1 MSRLTRRETSW
12 VTAFRRFIVAATSA
26 GTCYHARD
34 YVTYGGAAF
43 ATGRINFFENIN
55 GASKIRS
62 LQADLRQAKRI
73 TRRIISVTS
82 FAFFFSIDFSFVF
95 HDLWVASVPRAIVW
109 HSFPRARGFYLSISI
124 LKKKEPQVICL
135 HLRKYYYIFLWHSL
149 PRGDFYH
156 KFITSIQRVHY
167 MVELQ
172 DSLWNC
178 SRLKPQWISRGRLL
192 AVWNN
197 SSMHALAQSTIIHHH
212 LLTILFPSHCYVT
225 LCLLPSFSR
234 VFNCTEWHVRV
245 TRTNMRNR
253 STFLRSDSH

>member
-82 FAFFFSIDFSFVF
+82 FAFFFSTDFSCVF
-95 HDLWVASVPRAIVW
+95 HDLCVATVPRAIVW
-109 HSFPRARGFYLSISI
+109 HSFRWARGFYLSISI
-124 LKKKEPQVICL
+124 LKKK
-135 HLRKYYYIFLWHSL
+135 RTTN
-149 PRGDFYH
+149 D
-156 KFITSIQRVHY
+156 
-167 MVELQ
+167 
-172 DSLWNC
+172 
-178 SRLKPQWISRGRLL
+178 
-192 AVWNN
+192 
-197 SSMHALAQSTIIHHH
+197 
-212 LLTILFPSHCYVT
+212 
-225 LCLLPSFSR
+225 LPSSSQVLLYLSLAFFTAWRFLSQIYYVDPTSSLYGWITRFLMKLQSIETAMNFSR
-234 VFNCTEWHVRV
+234 KVV
-245 TRTNMRNR
+245 
-253 STFLRSDSH
+253 SSLK

>member
-95 HDLWVASVPRAIVW
+95 HDLWVASLPRAIAW
-109 HSFPRARGFYLSISI
+109 HSFRWARGFYPSISI
-124 LKKKEPQVICL
+124 LKEKNHKWFAF
-135 HLRKYYYIFLWHSL
+135 IFASIIISL
-149 PRGDFYH
+149 FGILYRVAI
-156 KFITSIQRVHY
+156 FITNLLRRSNEFIIWLNYKIPYEIAV
-167 MVELQ
+167 
-172 DSLWNC
+172 DWN
-178 SRLKPQWISRGRLL
+178 
-192 AVWNN
+192 
-197 SSMHALAQSTIIHHH
+197 
-212 LLTILFPSHCYVT
+212 
-225 LCLLPSFSR
+225 
-234 VFNCTEWHVRV
+234 
-245 TRTNMRNR
+245 RNE
-253 STFLRSDSH
+253 FLEEGC